1 MKWLILVVI
10 IILILIASKSG
21 YSTVAWIQLGTS
33 PARIEGIYNQNNF
46 AITSSGK
53 SYMLVNGQW
62 IQKADLP
69 PLSASSDGWYL
80 LNDSNLAISSLGQAA
95 IFDGTR
101 WTSINRLPNLTGAAS
116 IIDASGQV
124 QETSQDQWW
133 LLMDNVAISGFGQS
147 VALKSD
153 NTWKTI
159 SLPKLQVDSFT
170 DDDGTKYFN
179 TSFDTWYLAKNNI
192 AISTKG
198 TTARYDPVAKLWS
211 TIANSHLP
219 VLVDQVLSDS
229 WINLNNNR
237 MVISMFGKAAIFDG
251 TIWNQIASVI
261 PSGKRWN
268 KLNDNNM
275 VLSTDGIASQYDANA
290 NVWNVLP
297 PVPASTTSNYDGET
311 WVALTNDNTAISSAG
326 RTFKLQTIDDPTID
340 LGIAAVIALGPLIY
354 LASLPEEAVTW
365 PQRL

>member
-10 IILILIASKSG
+10 IILILIAAKSG

-69 PLSASSDGWYL
+69 PLSDSSDGWYL

-95 IFDGTR
+95 IFNGNV
-101 WTSINRLPNLTGAAS
+101 WNSIEKLPNLPGAAT
-116 IIDASGQV
+116 IIDLDGNILSV
-124 QETSQDQWW
+124 DPDQWW
-133 LLMDNVAISGFGQS
+133 ILMDNVAISGFGKS
-147 VALKSD
+147 YALKAD
-153 NTWKTI
+153 NTWKPLY
-159 SLPKLQVDSFT
+159 LPQLIVKAYNQ
-170 DDDGTKYFN
+170 DDGTKIYEH
-179 TSFDTWYLAKNNI
+179 FDTWHAAKNNI

-198 TTARYDPVAKLWS
+198 TSARYDPTDKLWYN
-211 TIANSHLP
+211 IASSKLP
-219 VLVDQVLSDS
+219 VLEDQTLSDS

-237 MVISMFGKAAIFDG
+237 MAVSMFGKAAIYG
-251 TIWNQIASVI
+251 TIWNQIASVV

-268 KLNDNNM
+268 ALNDNNI
-275 VLSTDGIASQYDANA
+275 VLSTDGIASQYNANA

-354 LASLPEEAVTW
+354 LALLPEEAVTW